1 MIYAL
6 KVIEFVVLA
15 VYITALAGAYIKF
28 KDGWG
33 GKSAPDRLENAI
45 IGFLSVSALL
55 HLINLFR

>member
-6 KVIEFVVLA
+6 KVVEFIVLVVYLM
-15 VYITALAGAYIKF
+15 ALTGAYYQY
-28 KDGWG
+28 KDRFG
-33 GKSAPDRLENAI
+33 GKSAMTLESFI

>member
-15 VYITALAGAYIKF
+15 VYITALAGAYF